1 MAEKSF
7 GVKEVNLIGA
17 SGTPTITSPNNLNLN
32 AINVAIST
40 NVSIGGT
47 LSVTGN
53 VSVGG
58 TLTYEDVTNIDS
70 VGLIT
75 ARNGIDC
82 NGDLDVDGHTNLDNV
97 SVAGVSTFSGV
108 IKAAATG
115 DNAGIRIHTNSG
127 ISATNNELRFN
138 TSQSTGFTFYTNND
152 GGTSNE
158 RFAIGGAGQ
167 IKLPAAGIAYG
178 APGQVL
184 TSQGTTSAA
193 TWTYPSINPTT
204 SDIQV
209 VYEITNQTSF
219 SYYRFAGNGVDSSA
233 DDPDLYLMRG
243 FKYRFIN
250 NSPGGS
256 HPFKIR
262 TYADASTSS
271 DTYNYNTGVTGQGN
285 SSGNIDFAVPYDAPA
300 VLYYQCGNHSS
311 MFGKIYIRGAGGQN
325 DNVGFTTFSQGIDI
339 DDAAASQKWTI
350 NNNSANTLR
359 FMRGTTTDFAFGP
372 AGQLGLGG
380 WGASAYGA
388 EGQVA
393 RSNAST
399 GGSPEWASSIYY
411 PSIYKDFDPTGVNG
425 FTSTSFPDWVE
436 KITIMFFRVSLTGN
450 DNVIFQFKNSGGDV
464 TSGYDS
470 YTANATGS
478 YTNTSTS
485 GFIVGTTSA
494 SQVTSGTLEIFRVDT
509 LKWVSTHCVSTGNT
523 NMRRGAGALTITS
536 GGLPT
541 GWFIHCIGTNTFDGN
556 TRFSIS
562 YQ

>member
-53 VSVGG
+53 VSIGG

-75 ARNGIDC
+75 ARSDI
-82 NGDLDVDGHTNLDNV
+82 
-97 SVAGVSTFSGV
+97 
-108 IKAAATG
+108 
-115 DNAGIRIHTNSG
+115 NAGSGNPGQININPTTPTSNGRIKYYGTK
-127 ISATNNELRFN
+127 
-138 TSQSTGFTFYTNND
+138 TFMID
-152 GGTSNE
+152 GGTSSDNKIE
-158 RFAIGGAGQ
+158 IYGHQNSLNILCEGQGETELYHSGTKRLETNSGGVNILGSLTVNGSSVSAGS
-167 IKLPAAGIAYG
+167 P
-178 APGQVL
+178 
-184 TSQGTTSAA
+184 T
-193 TWTYPSINPTT
+193 PTT

-250 NSPGGS
+250 NSGGS

-300 VLYYQCGNHSS
+300 VLYYQCGSHSS

-339 DDAAASQKWTI
+339 DDAAASEKWTI
-350 NNNSANTLR
+350 VNNSANTLR
-359 FMRGTTTDFAFGP
+359 FMRGTTTDFSFGP
-372 AGQLGLGG
+372 SGQLGLGG
-380 WGASAYGA
+380 WASTAYGE

-393 RSNAST
+393 RSNSSS
-399 GGSPEWASSIYY
+399 GGSPQWASSIYY
-411 PSIYKDFDPTGVNG
+411 KSSLKDYDITGVSG
-425 FTSTSFPDWVE
+425 FIYDYFPTWVE
-436 KITIMFFRVSLTGN
+436 KLTILFHNLSL
-450 DNVIFQFKNSGGDV
+450 SGTNQVLIKLRNGGAGSAVDI
-464 TSGYDS
+464 TSGYNSTSRSSTGATNFSSTDGFVIGTS
-470 YTANATGS
+470 SATHIYSGKIEIQKFANLKWIETHSFLKTGSSGASQELRHGAGVLTISNTIATG
-478 YTNTSTS
+478 
-485 GFIVGTTSA
+485 FHID
-494 SQVTSGTLEIFRVDT
+494 VT
-509 LKWVSTHCVSTGNT
+509 
-523 NMRRGAGALTITS
+523 
-536 GGLPT
+536 
-541 GWFIHCIGTNTFDGN
+541 GTNTFDGN
-556 TRFSIS
+556 TRFTVS